1 MITVIADDITGA
13 AEIAGVCLRYG
24 LRVSF
29 GIDSVPEV
37 KANVCIIATDSRSV
51 TETKAYAIYQDIMKV
66 VLTDPDSVVFKK
78 CDSALRGYVL
88 TELSAMLEA
97 MKLKRVILQPS
108 NPSVGRCIRKGVYYI
123 ENVKIKNTA
132 FAHDPDFPAFGSE
145 VQQLLLK
152 RSPTHNQITDI
163 HTGNIHTITG
173 EGLFIPDCSTVEELT
188 SSSELSGN
196 ESLLCGS
203 AAFFEQVLLQKGI
216 ATMLKDQPETCI
228 SSDFLLISGS
238 THSTSRD
245 FANQMLS
252 SECPVMAFPLAMLQ
266 QKVENTVINDWAN
279 ELKAIWSKKHKLTLT
294 ISENNISFP
303 DSSSVLKQRMSMVV
317 RSLVEHCDIKELLI
331 EGGATAYSILNI
343 LKCKTLIPVQELS
356 PGVIRMENHLFP
368 AMHLTI
374 KPGSYHW
381 PEKFLTATD

>member
-1 MITVIADDITGA
+1 MIIVIADDITGA

-24 LRVSF
+24 LGVSF
-29 GIDSVPEV
+29 GIDSVPDV
-37 KANVCIIATDSRSV
+37 DADVCVIATDSRSA
-51 TETKAYAIYQDIMKV
+51 TETEAYGIYQDLMKG

-78 CDSALRGYVL
+78 CDSALRGFVM

-97 MKLKRVILQPS
+97 MKLKRVMLQPA
-108 NPSVGRCIRKGVYYI
+108 NPLSGRCLRKGQYYI
-123 ENVKIKNTA
+123 ENVKIENTA
-132 FAHDPDFPAFGSE
+132 FAHDPDFPATGSDI
-145 VQQLLLK
+145 QQLLLK

-163 HTGNIHTITG
+163 HTGNIHTFTG

-196 ESLLCGS
+196 ARLLCGS

-216 ATMLKDQPETCI
+216 VSMLKDQPETCI
-228 SSDFLLISGS
+228 SSDYLLISGS

-252 SECPVMAFPLAMLQ
+252 RECPVMAFPPAMLQ
-266 QKVENTVINDWAN
+266 QEVENTVIDDWAD
-279 ELKAIWSKKHKLTLT
+279 ELKAVWSKKNRLTLT

-331 EGGATAYSILNI
+331 EGGATAYSILN
-343 LKCKTLIPVQELS
+343 LLNCKTLIPVQELS
-356 PGVIRMENHLFP
+356 PGVIRMENSLFP
-368 AMHLTI
+368 SMHLTI
-374 KPGSYHW
+374 KPGSYRW
-381 PEKFLTATD
+381 PEKFLPVID